1 MRQTSIHHSAN
12 VGRFTGFAALCD
24 DVRPQPPATII
35 DVLLQLA
42 QIERPR
48 LVVDLGCGAGLST
61 RIWAER
67 ADQVVGVEP
76 NAYMR
81 RQAEWR
87 TTALNIRYHKGFP
100 HQTELPAARADIV
113 LHNKEMGN
121 AERLV
126 DIALSQGAVATL
138 LKHGLN
144 EEEIA

>member
-12 VGRFTGFAALCD
+12 LERFSGFAALYD

-76 NAYMR
+76 SADMR
-81 RQAEWR
+81 RQADRNFKRAIEIGEARGFYDGVKHWNKEGHLPR
-87 TTALNIRYHKGFP
+87 MLASGRFRYTK
-100 HQTELPAARADIV
+100 EIV

-121 AERLV
+121 AE
-126 DIALSQGAVATL
+126 
-138 LKHGLN
+138 
-144 EEEIA
+144 

>member
-67 ADQVVGVEP
+67 AVQVVGVEP
-76 NAYMR
+76 SADMR
-81 RQAEWR
+81 RQTEWR
-87 TTALNIRYHKGFP
+87 TTAPNIRYQEALS
-100 HQTELPAARADIV
+100 HQTGLSDASADIV

-126 DIALSQGAVATL
+126 DIALNQGVVAAL